1 VDLEQSKD
9 VCLSVAAGEIC
20 VAGVARACEVLKDI
34 EGRKDVKN
42 GCGKKMDDVSVGL
55 QGGSAKQWVKCFC
68 DRVVR
73 DAATWRAFHIVEFAI
88 VGLLAETGPVR
99 ARSTIARC
107 ISLVF

>member
-1 VDLEQSKD
+1 
-9 VCLSVAAGEIC
+9 
-20 VAGVARACEVLKDI
+20 
-34 EGRKDVKN
+34 
-42 GCGKKMDDVSVGL
+42 
-55 QGGSAKQWVKCFC
+55 
-68 DRVVR
+68 VR

>member
-42 GCGKKMDDVSVGL
+42 GCGKKIDDVSVGL
-55 QGGSAKQWVKCFC
+55 QSAKQWVKCFC

-73 DAATWRAFHIVEFAI
+73 DAATWRAVHIDEFAI
-88 VGLLAETGPVR
+88 VGLLAEPGPVR

-107 ISLVF
+107 ISMVF